1 MCVITPEWTHS
12 TWNQV
17 WTLSN
22 LMAFPPCIAELYCDS
37 RFCSPTNNIADNSHY
52 LYTYGY
58 TMWDYAF
65 QFRAWSKCLQDVLYI
80 LTRAGCVDKLICTWL
95 SLPHFSCAC
104 IVHIS
109 ETTSFF
115 SFPKSIRSKKNLG
128 EEEYMEMGD
137 EKRKRFLFF
146 FHNVFP
152 VGFPPS
158 PERQQPIRTGSWTK
172 RVVGSVNQWR
182 SAWKAGLFAF
192 WLCRHAR
199 PLDSIPSFCAATV
212 AQQRFENMKSSF
224 PNNLCAIRN
233 IQSHYN
239 IITISHLGVCVPSQ
253 CTSSFT
259 HLNASIFDEGCLFRA
274 FAYACVSSIEADFVI
289 TQGCYA
295 KIFFFFKYTNKPVSI
310 GLLFILSRW
319 CGRGT
324 WAATRG
330 FLGSASTDV
339 FSRKRLSAYDWQN
352 IAKYDT

>member
-1 MCVITPEWTHS
+1 MAIRCGIMHFNFAPDRSVCRTSCTYWLAQVVS
-12 TWNQV
+12 TSWFALGSHFPTFPV
-17 WTLSN
+17 RVLSIYRKR
-22 LMAFPPCIAELYCDS
+22 LLF
-37 RFCSPTNNIADNSHY
+37 
-52 LYTYGY
+52 
-58 TMWDYAF
+58 
-65 QFRAWSKCLQDVLYI
+65 FRSQNRYEARK
-80 LTRAGCVDKLICTWL
+80 
-95 SLPHFSCAC
+95 
-104 IVHIS
+104 
-109 ETTSFF
+109 TSA
-115 SFPKSIRSKKNLG
+115 KKNIWKWG
-128 EEEYMEMGD
+128 MKK
-137 EKRKRFLFF
+137 EKDFFFF